1 MDTTGKLKLGFAALM
16 ILSGI
21 GVAMYPVV
29 SNAVAQR
36 HASAVIDSYDD
47 TVQSMDTE
55 KLDAAKEAARS
66 YNEQLSNAV
75 GRDAAGEAADTGT
88 SYVDLMDVGES
99 LGYIK
104 IPKIDVNLPIY
115 EGTSDEVLLKG
126 VGHLEGSSYPL
137 GGDST
142 HSVLTGHRGLAEA
155 VLFTDLDKMQ
165 EGDKFYLHV
174 MDEVLAYQV
183 DQVKVVEPEHT
194 EDLEIIPGGDYCTLV
209 TCTPYAINT
218 HRMLVRG
225 VRVPYNGE
233 DEDADTPQAVQ
244 YQALNTGNIV
254 KRVVDAKIKVRPL
267 PDHSGVDVKLAKMA
281 MNPFDEIAIEKAVT
295 LREAGV
301 ADEVVA
307 VTVGPLKA
315 VDTLRVAMAIG
326 ADRAVHVRTDESLEP
341 LAVAKV
347 LRAVVEREKPD
358 LVLLGKQAIDDDAN
372 QTGQMLSALCD
383 MPLATFA
390 NEIVLEGGRWVVTRE
405 TDGGTQT
412 VSLATPAVVTAD
424 LRLAEPRYVTLPAMG
439 KARKKPVEDI
449 ELAGLGIDTAPRIR
463 ILGVEEPPA
472 RKAGVMVSGVDEL
485 VDRLKNEAHVI

>member
-1 MDTTGKLKLGFAALM
+1 MK
-16 ILSGI
+16 IL
-21 GVAMYPVV
+21 VA
-29 SNAVAQR
+29 
-36 HASAVIDSYDD
+36 
-47 TVQSMDTE
+47 
-55 KLDAAKEAARS
+55 
-66 YNEQLSNAV
+66 
-75 GRDAAGEAADTGT
+75 
-88 SYVDLMDVGES
+88 
-99 LGYIK
+99 
-104 IPKIDVNLPIY
+104 
-115 EGTSDEVLLKG
+115 
-126 VGHLEGSSYPL
+126 
-137 GGDST
+137 
-142 HSVLTGHRGLAEA
+142 
-155 VLFTDLDKMQ
+155 
-165 EGDKFYLHV
+165 
-174 MDEVLAYQV
+174 
-183 DQVKVVEPEHT
+183 
-194 EDLEIIPGGDYCTLV
+194 
-209 TCTPYAINT
+209 
-218 HRMLVRG
+218 
-225 VRVPYNGE
+225 
-233 DEDADTPQAVQ
+233 
-244 YQALNTGNIV
+244 V

-424 LRLAEPRYVTLPAMG
+424 LRLADMG

>member
-1 MDTTGKLKLGFAALM
+1 MK
-16 ILSGI
+16 IL
-21 GVAMYPVV
+21 VA
-29 SNAVAQR
+29 
-36 HASAVIDSYDD
+36 
-47 TVQSMDTE
+47 
-55 KLDAAKEAARS
+55 
-66 YNEQLSNAV
+66 
-75 GRDAAGEAADTGT
+75 
-88 SYVDLMDVGES
+88 
-99 LGYIK
+99 
-104 IPKIDVNLPIY
+104 
-115 EGTSDEVLLKG
+115 
-126 VGHLEGSSYPL
+126 
-137 GGDST
+137 
-142 HSVLTGHRGLAEA
+142 
-155 VLFTDLDKMQ
+155 
-165 EGDKFYLHV
+165 
-174 MDEVLAYQV
+174 
-183 DQVKVVEPEHT
+183 
-194 EDLEIIPGGDYCTLV
+194 
-209 TCTPYAINT
+209 
-218 HRMLVRG
+218 
-225 VRVPYNGE
+225 
-233 DEDADTPQAVQ
+233 
-244 YQALNTGNIV
+244 V

-347 LRAVVEREKPD
+347 LRAVVECEKPD

-412 VSLATPAVVTAD
+412 VSLATPAVVTA
-424 LRLAEPRYVTLPAMG
+424 EPRYVTLPAMG

>member
-1 MDTTGKLKLGFAALM
+1 MK
-16 ILSGI
+16 IL
-21 GVAMYPVV
+21 VA
-29 SNAVAQR
+29 
-36 HASAVIDSYDD
+36 
-47 TVQSMDTE
+47 
-55 KLDAAKEAARS
+55 
-66 YNEQLSNAV
+66 
-75 GRDAAGEAADTGT
+75 
-88 SYVDLMDVGES
+88 
-99 LGYIK
+99 
-104 IPKIDVNLPIY
+104 
-115 EGTSDEVLLKG
+115 
-126 VGHLEGSSYPL
+126 
-137 GGDST
+137 
-142 HSVLTGHRGLAEA
+142 
-155 VLFTDLDKMQ
+155 
-165 EGDKFYLHV
+165 
-174 MDEVLAYQV
+174 
-183 DQVKVVEPEHT
+183 
-194 EDLEIIPGGDYCTLV
+194 
-209 TCTPYAINT
+209 
-218 HRMLVRG
+218 
-225 VRVPYNGE
+225 
-233 DEDADTPQAVQ
+233 
-244 YQALNTGNIV
+244 V

-341 LAVAKV
+341 L
-347 LRAVVEREKPD
+347 
-358 LVLLGKQAIDDDAN
+358 KQAIDDDAN

>member
-1 MDTTGKLKLGFAALM
+1 MK
-16 ILSGI
+16 IL
-21 GVAMYPVV
+21 VA
-29 SNAVAQR
+29 
-36 HASAVIDSYDD
+36 
-47 TVQSMDTE
+47 
-55 KLDAAKEAARS
+55 
-66 YNEQLSNAV
+66 
-75 GRDAAGEAADTGT
+75 
-88 SYVDLMDVGES
+88 
-99 LGYIK
+99 
-104 IPKIDVNLPIY
+104 
-115 EGTSDEVLLKG
+115 
-126 VGHLEGSSYPL
+126 
-137 GGDST
+137 
-142 HSVLTGHRGLAEA
+142 
-155 VLFTDLDKMQ
+155 
-165 EGDKFYLHV
+165 
-174 MDEVLAYQV
+174 
-183 DQVKVVEPEHT
+183 
-194 EDLEIIPGGDYCTLV
+194 
-209 TCTPYAINT
+209 
-218 HRMLVRG
+218 
-225 VRVPYNGE
+225 
-233 DEDADTPQAVQ
+233 
-244 YQALNTGNIV
+244 V

-439 KARKKPVEDI
+439 NHRSTDSRKGEDGQGACVAQAMGSARAASVVAARRGRRPAACGGLAQDACCKLCSLGGRGKASALRRRGGGHA
-449 ELAGLGIDTAPRIR
+449 LACLSRSA
-463 ILGVEEPPA
+463 
-472 RKAGVMVSGVDEL
+472 
-485 VDRLKNEAHVI
+485 

>member
-1 MDTTGKLKLGFAALM
+1 MK
-16 ILSGI
+16 IL
-21 GVAMYPVV
+21 VA
-29 SNAVAQR
+29 
-36 HASAVIDSYDD
+36 
-47 TVQSMDTE
+47 
-55 KLDAAKEAARS
+55 
-66 YNEQLSNAV
+66 
-75 GRDAAGEAADTGT
+75 
-88 SYVDLMDVGES
+88 
-99 LGYIK
+99 
-104 IPKIDVNLPIY
+104 
-115 EGTSDEVLLKG
+115 
-126 VGHLEGSSYPL
+126 
-137 GGDST
+137 
-142 HSVLTGHRGLAEA
+142 
-155 VLFTDLDKMQ
+155 
-165 EGDKFYLHV
+165 
-174 MDEVLAYQV
+174 
-183 DQVKVVEPEHT
+183 
-194 EDLEIIPGGDYCTLV
+194 
-209 TCTPYAINT
+209 
-218 HRMLVRG
+218 
-225 VRVPYNGE
+225 
-233 DEDADTPQAVQ
+233 
-244 YQALNTGNIV
+244 V

-347 LRAVVEREKPD
+347 LHAIVEREKPD

-424 LRLAEPRYVTLPAMG
+424 LRLAAMG

>member
-1 MDTTGKLKLGFAALM
+1 MK
-16 ILSGI
+16 IL
-21 GVAMYPVV
+21 VA
-29 SNAVAQR
+29 
-36 HASAVIDSYDD
+36 
-47 TVQSMDTE
+47 
-55 KLDAAKEAARS
+55 
-66 YNEQLSNAV
+66 
-75 GRDAAGEAADTGT
+75 
-88 SYVDLMDVGES
+88 
-99 LGYIK
+99 
-104 IPKIDVNLPIY
+104 
-115 EGTSDEVLLKG
+115 
-126 VGHLEGSSYPL
+126 
-137 GGDST
+137 
-142 HSVLTGHRGLAEA
+142 
-155 VLFTDLDKMQ
+155 
-165 EGDKFYLHV
+165 
-174 MDEVLAYQV
+174 
-183 DQVKVVEPEHT
+183 
-194 EDLEIIPGGDYCTLV
+194 
-209 TCTPYAINT
+209 
-218 HRMLVRG
+218 
-225 VRVPYNGE
+225 
-233 DEDADTPQAVQ
+233 
-244 YQALNTGNIV
+244 V

-424 LRLAEPRYVTLPAMG
+424 LRLAEPRYVTLPAM
-439 KARKKPVEDI
+439 ARPARS
-449 ELAGLGIDTAPRIR
+449 LSRTLSLPASALTRLRASASSASRSR
-463 ILGVEEPPA
+463 PPA
-472 RKAGVMVSGVDEL
+472 RQASWSPASTSSSTASRTKRTSSEKRGSKA
-485 VDRLKNEAHVI
+485 K

>member
-1 MDTTGKLKLGFAALM
+1 MK
-16 ILSGI
+16 IL
-21 GVAMYPVV
+21 VA
-29 SNAVAQR
+29 
-36 HASAVIDSYDD
+36 
-47 TVQSMDTE
+47 
-55 KLDAAKEAARS
+55 
-66 YNEQLSNAV
+66 
-75 GRDAAGEAADTGT
+75 
-88 SYVDLMDVGES
+88 
-99 LGYIK
+99 
-104 IPKIDVNLPIY
+104 
-115 EGTSDEVLLKG
+115 
-126 VGHLEGSSYPL
+126 
-137 GGDST
+137 
-142 HSVLTGHRGLAEA
+142 
-155 VLFTDLDKMQ
+155 
-165 EGDKFYLHV
+165 
-174 MDEVLAYQV
+174 
-183 DQVKVVEPEHT
+183 
-194 EDLEIIPGGDYCTLV
+194 
-209 TCTPYAINT
+209 
-218 HRMLVRG
+218 
-225 VRVPYNGE
+225 
-233 DEDADTPQAVQ
+233 
-244 YQALNTGNIV
+244 V

-315 VDTLRVAMAIG
+315 VDTLRVAMAI
-326 ADRAVHVRTDESLEP
+326 DESLEP

>member
-1 MDTTGKLKLGFAALM
+1 MK
-16 ILSGI
+16 IL
-21 GVAMYPVV
+21 VA
-29 SNAVAQR
+29 
-36 HASAVIDSYDD
+36 
-47 TVQSMDTE
+47 
-55 KLDAAKEAARS
+55 
-66 YNEQLSNAV
+66 
-75 GRDAAGEAADTGT
+75 
-88 SYVDLMDVGES
+88 
-99 LGYIK
+99 
-104 IPKIDVNLPIY
+104 
-115 EGTSDEVLLKG
+115 
-126 VGHLEGSSYPL
+126 
-137 GGDST
+137 
-142 HSVLTGHRGLAEA
+142 
-155 VLFTDLDKMQ
+155 
-165 EGDKFYLHV
+165 
-174 MDEVLAYQV
+174 
-183 DQVKVVEPEHT
+183 
-194 EDLEIIPGGDYCTLV
+194 
-209 TCTPYAINT
+209 
-218 HRMLVRG
+218 
-225 VRVPYNGE
+225 
-233 DEDADTPQAVQ
+233 
-244 YQALNTGNIV
+244 V

-412 VSLATPAVVTAD
+412 VSLATPA
-424 LRLAEPRYVTLPAMG
+424 YVTLPAMG